1 MDGVPSAY
9 VGADVTGGVIDVEG
23 QEVGVRTT
31 SDEAS
36 GEVCSPAGTEIIQKN
51 SGGMFGAA
59 QQGEPGLKKELTGA
73 GFTRIWVEV

>member
-9 VGADVTGGVIDVEG
+9 VGADVTSSMIDVEG

-36 GEVCSPAGTEIIQKN
+36 GEVCSPAEADNPKEQSRRN
-51 SGGMFGAA
+51 VGAA
-59 QQGEPGLKKELTGA
+59 QQG
-73 GFTRIWVEV
+73 